1 MIYLLEYFIQ
11 IVLVYTFCKEHSAYS
26 KSVWFS
32 HCAPVLVWRK
42 IICHENASSQRYTN
56 WFVLSVP
63 WPLVRGFWIFFNV
76 LLWWCQW
83 MKRDKKYTY
92 IQQIVHGTEG
102 HMAVYG
108 PVRHQKKYYMD
119 RSFWGPFNIFG
130 WRTGPYTAIWPEV
143 TWTICYIILFI

>member
-1 MIYLLEYFIQ
+1 VCYSYDLFIRVFYTNCSC
-11 IVLVYTFCKEHSAYS
+11 IYTFCKEHSAYS

-32 HCAPVLVWRK
+32 HCAPVVVWWK
-42 IICHENASSQRYTN
+42 IICHENASSQRYTI

-63 WPLVRGFWIFFNV
+63 WPLIRFFLFSFNV

-102 HMAVYG
+102 HMSVYG
-108 PVRHQKKYYMD
+108 PVRHHKILYGPNLL
-119 RSFWGPFNIFG
+119 RSI
-130 WRTGPYTAIWPEV
+130 
-143 TWTICYIILFI
+143 